1 MIRFLFRF
9 VLVVLIVYG
18 VGYAVFAMTLPG
30 AAGDERT
37 DAIVVLTGGSGRLE
51 RGFDLVERGVS
62 RRMLIS
68 GVARTVRPNELAEAY
83 HVDPRLLD
91 CCVVLE
97 RESFD
102 TRSNADEV
110 ARWLERRRFRTMRLV
125 TNDLHMPRAGY
136 ELRKRIGPEIV
147 VVSDAVQT
155 DPSFTQIFT
164 EYNKYLLGR
173 VADLIGI

>member
-1 MIRFLFRF
+1 VIRFLFRIG
-9 VLVVLIVYG
+9 LLVLILYG
-18 VGYAVFAMTLPG
+18 VGYAVFAMLLPQP
-30 AAGDERT
+30 AGDERT

-51 RGFDLVERGVS
+51 RGFDLVERGIS

-83 HVDPRLLD
+83 DVDPELLD
-91 CCVVLE
+91 CCVVLG

-110 ARWLERRRFRTMRLV
+110 ARWVDRRRIRSIRLV
-125 TNDLHMPRAGY
+125 TNDLHMARARY
-136 ELRKRIGPEIV
+136 ELRKRVGDDLTILG
-147 VVSDAVQT
+147 DAVPS
-155 DPSFTQIFT
+155 DPGFEAIFA

-173 VADLIGI
+173 VADLVGI